1 MLHLRELRL
10 GHFRKGLGAVDRCD
24 GAEGPLPPRAA
35 INRRKLDR
43 QLRGL
48 CGHQGCGLVGKTSV
62 LLCNGRR
69 LEDVTAATDGR

>member
-43 QLRGL
+43 QLRGKSRRPVMTVQCWYPMFGCL
-48 CGHQGCGLVGKTSV
+48 CGSS
-62 LLCNGRR
+62 RR
-69 LEDVTAATDGR
+69 VSR